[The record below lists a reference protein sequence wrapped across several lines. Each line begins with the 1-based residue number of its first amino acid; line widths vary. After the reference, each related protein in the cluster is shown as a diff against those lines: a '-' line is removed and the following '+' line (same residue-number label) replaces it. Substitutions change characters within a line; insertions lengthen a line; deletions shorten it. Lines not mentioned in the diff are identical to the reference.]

1 MSKDKPAPLFV
12 IENILF
18 WYGDLSYFLLIV
30 ILLFIKIDNFKKS
43 TKSSTKNCNSKTFC
57 ILQNVLRNVFFF
69 FFFTN
74 LLQINFLHCWRFCI
88 ITKNLNTACTPT
100 EMKQNLLHWIFS
112 RQFSRVIKH
121 QCRHESI
128 SQSSKI
134 NFFIMKQTNRK

>member
-18 WYGDLSYFLLIV
+18 WYGGLSSFLLIV
-30 ILLFIKIDNFKKS
+30 ILVFINIDNFKKS

-57 ILQNVLRNVFFF
+57 ILQNVLRNVFFY
-69 FFFTN
+69 FTN
-74 LLQINFLHCWRFCI
+74 LLQINFLHCWRFCK

-121 QCRHESI
+121 QSRHESI

-134 NFFIMKQTNRK
+134 NFFMMNQMNRK